1 MGSWMSDQQLLD
13 LMRGYVVATNR
24 LEVLE
29 SREVVNPEV
38 LEAVRQAQREA
49 ARAFEDALL
58 ARGWQI
64 PGVAGVEL
72 PGVRTRPDDVIGF

>member
-1 MGSWMSDQQLLD
+1 MGSWTSDQQLLD
-13 LMRGYVVATNR
+13 LMRSYVVATNR

-29 SREVVNPEV
+29 LREVVNPEV
-38 LEAVRQAQREA
+38 LAAVREAQRQA

-64 PGVAGVEL
+64 PGV
-72 PGVRTRPDDVIGF
+72 PGHEPAAPRPGDVIGF

>member
-29 SREVVNPEV
+29 SREVVNPDV
-38 LEAVRQAQREA
+38 LETVRQAQREA
-49 ARAFEDALL
+49 ARMFEDALL

-64 PGVAGVEL
+64 PGVAGAET
-72 PGVRTRPDDVIGF
+72 PGTSGRPEDVIGF